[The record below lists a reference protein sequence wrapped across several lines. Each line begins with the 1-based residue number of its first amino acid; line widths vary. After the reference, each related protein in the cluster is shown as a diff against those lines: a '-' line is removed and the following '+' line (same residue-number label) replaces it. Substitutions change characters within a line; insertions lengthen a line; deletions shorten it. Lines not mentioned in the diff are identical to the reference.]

1 MLYGEYFVHNVL
13 NISQLHDK
21 VFKICFDAHAC
32 HIINS
37 STNKITYVG
46 KRHDNLYVIFIDEID
61 IHNESCLCIND
72 VNDCWFWHRRL
83 GHASMKTLS
92 KLVIN
97 DLAIGLP
104 KLIFDK
110 DKNM

>member
-1 MLYGEYFVHNVL
+1 MRMCMLF
-13 NISQLHDK
+13 
-21 VFKICFDAHAC
+21 
-32 HIINS
+32 IN
-37 STNKITYVG
+37 
-46 KRHDNLYVIFIDEID
+46 DID
-61 IHNESCLCIND
+61 IHNESSLCANN
-72 VNDCWFWHRRL
+72 VNDSWFWHRRL

-97 DLAIGLP
+97 DLAIRLP

>member
-1 MLYGEYFVHNVL
+1 M
-13 NISQLHDK
+13 
-21 VFKICFDAHAC
+21 
-32 HIINS
+32 
-37 STNKITYVG
+37 
-46 KRHDNLYVIFIDEID
+46 YVIFIDEID

-97 DLAIGLP
+97 DLEIVLP
-104 KLIFDK
+104 KLNFDK
-110 DKNM
+110 DIFVMHVYLVNKCEACLIQRT